1 MIVDRATYADGR
13 RLDPATPSA
22 GRAPGF
28 VWVGLFQ
35 PTPDELA
42 GVAEEFDLHPLAVE
56 DADHA
61 HQRPKLE
68 QYHGSWFL
76 VVKTVEYLGREA
88 GIALGEVM
96 LFVGDDFVVSVRHGR
111 AGNMREVR
119 RELEADPER
128 LADGPW
134 EVIHTLVDRVVDEY
148 QRVLTC
154 IEEDI
159 DDVQARVFDQPR
171 AAHAA
176 RIFLLK
182 REILEFRQAV
192 VPFTEPLDRLAL
204 DERSPVGESLR
215 HYFRDIHDHLRR
227 VMDRLATIDDVLTS
241 ALHVNVAQ
249 VGMRQNEDMR
259 KISAWVAIITL
270 PMMIAGIYGMNFE
283 HMPELDWQ
291 YGYPLVLAL
300 TALACYTLYRNFK
313 RRDWL

>member
-1 MIVDRATYADGR
+1 VIVDRANYADGR
-13 RLDPATPSA
+13 RLDPSATPA
-22 GRAPGF
+22 RDGF

-42 GVAEEFDLHPLAVE
+42 GMAEEFDLHPLAVE

-68 QYHGSWFL
+68 QYGGSWFL

-88 GIALGEVM
+88 GVALGEVM
-96 LFVGDDFVVSVRHGR
+96 LFVGHDFVVSVRHGR

-119 RELEADPER
+119 RELEADPAR

-148 QRVLTC
+148 QRVLSC

-192 VPFTEPLDRLAL
+192 VPFAEPLERLAL
-204 DERSPVGESLR
+204 DDRSPVGESLR

-227 VMDRLATIDDVLTS
+227 VVDRLATIDDVLTS

-283 HMPELDWQ
+283 HMPELGWQ
-291 YGYPLVLAL
+291 YGYPLVLAS